1 MSEPNQPS
9 PDKTQDREDLSTLF
23 AQLVLQLSNMAM
35 MLLGKVPHPDSGQTI
50 TDIDAARLFIDQL
63 EMLEIKTKGNLTR
76 EEQGLLKQSLMAL
89 RLSFVEAVDK
99 PPSKAEPGAQP
110 QASTPSP
117 APAQSSEDDEEHKKK
132 FSKKY

>member
-99 PPSKAEPGAQP
+99 APSKAEPSAQP